1 MHIMQSIGRTGAVL
15 GIVLA
20 LGALRACTFTLS
32 PTKAAG
38 DDPIPLCGDSPK
50 AVHHYECGEGYST
63 GYGWNSRDP
72 WNSTDSSKSAK

>member
-1 MHIMQSIGRTGAVL
+1 MCIMQSIGRAGAVL

-20 LGALRACTFTLS
+20 LGTVRACTFTLS

-50 AVHHYECGEGYST
+50 AVHHYQCGEGYSL
-63 GYGWNSRDP
+63 GYGTYSIDKK
-72 WNSTDSSKSAK
+72 DSSESAK

>member
-1 MHIMQSIGRTGAVL
+1 MCITQSIGRVGAVL

-38 DDPIPLCGDSPK
+38 DTPLCGDSPK
-50 AVHHYECGEGYST
+50 AVHHYECGEGYSM
-63 GYGWNSRDP
+63 GYGTYGR
-72 WNSTDSSKSAK
+72 DSSESAK